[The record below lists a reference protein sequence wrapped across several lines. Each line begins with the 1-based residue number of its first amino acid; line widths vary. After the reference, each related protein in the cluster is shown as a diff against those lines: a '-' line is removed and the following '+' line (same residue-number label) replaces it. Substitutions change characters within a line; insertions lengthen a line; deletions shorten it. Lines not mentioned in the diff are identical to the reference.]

1 MNRKKITGD
10 SKLAGLAELA
20 EKEKETEPEKEQE
33 KLRLVTR
40 KMKLT
45 PTSFRLSPEDKQGLK
60 SLLERVNDLSPNKKI
75 SETMMIKA
83 LIKNAGS
90 IKPERLI
97 NMVRDV
103 IL

>member
-1 MNRKKITGD
+1 MSRKKITGE

-20 EKEKETEPEKEQE
+20 EKEKETEPEKKEE
-33 KLRLVTR
+33 RLRLVTK

-83 LIKNAGS
+83 LIKNAGN

>member
-1 MNRKKITGD
+1 MSRKKITGE

-45 PTSFRLSPEDKQGLK
+45 PTSFRLSPEDRQGLK
-60 SLLERVNDLSPNKKI
+60 SLLERVNDLSPNRKI

-83 LIKNAGS
+83 LIKNAGN